1 MVGSQNGTTDGSVSH
16 LFIADA
22 SDDFESGSPSVSI
35 YKVMIRLCPGSQEM
49 TLFLPASPMIK
60 LTK

>member
-1 MVGSQNGTTDGSVSH
+1 MSH